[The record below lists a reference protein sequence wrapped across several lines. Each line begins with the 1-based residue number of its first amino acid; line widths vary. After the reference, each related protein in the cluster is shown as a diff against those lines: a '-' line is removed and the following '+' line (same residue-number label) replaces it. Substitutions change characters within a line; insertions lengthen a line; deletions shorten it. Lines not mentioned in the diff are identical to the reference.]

1 MMPFRQR
8 FKVWLLLFMLLPVAL
23 QASEDS
29 APKHEGFSQE
39 QVMEKAGAFFGETTK
54 GLASAIEKVFEDQG
68 EPNAIVV
75 GEEVS
80 AAIVVG
86 LRYGRGELQL
96 LSGETRSIF
105 WQGPSVGFD
114 MGGNASKVFTLIYN
128 LKDADNLYQR
138 FPGVEG
144 SVYYAAGVGVNYLRS
159 GDTVVAPIRTG
170 VGLRTGA
177 NVGYL
182 QFTKEASWNPF

>member
-1 MMPFRQR
+1 MPYRQWLGI
-8 FKVWLLLFMLLPVAL
+8 WLLLVTLLPLSAT
-23 QASEDS
+23 AEEGAED
-29 APKHEGFSQE
+29 KNEGFSKE
-39 QVMEKAGAFFGETTK
+39 QVMEKAGAFFGETSK
-54 GLASAIEKVFEDQG
+54 GLASAIEKVFEEQG

-86 LRYGRGELQL
+86 LRYGRGELQML
-96 LSGETRSIF
+96 DGETRAIF

-128 LKDADNLYQR
+128 LDDAETLYQR

>member
-1 MMPFRQR
+1 MPYRQ
-8 FKVWLLLFMLLPVAL
+8 WLGIWVLLVTLLPLSAT
-23 QASEDS
+23 AKEGAED
-29 APKHEGFSQE
+29 KNEGFSKE
-39 QVMEKAGAFFGETTK
+39 QVMEKAGAFFGETSK
-54 GLASAIEKVFEDQG
+54 GLASAIEKVFEEQG

-86 LRYGRGELQL
+86 LRYGRGELQML
-96 LSGETRSIF
+96 DGETRAIF

-128 LKDADNLYQR
+128 LDDAETLYQR

>member
-1 MMPFRQR
+1 MPYRQ
-8 FKVWLLLFMLLPVAL
+8 WLGIWVLLVTLLPLSAT
-23 QASEDS
+23 AEED
-29 APKHEGFSQE
+29 ADAQNEGFSKE
-39 QVMEKAGAFFGETTK
+39 QVMEKAGAFFGETSK
-54 GLASAIEKVFEDQG
+54 GLASAIEKVFEEQG

-86 LRYGRGELQL
+86 LRYGRGELQML
-96 LSGETRSIF
+96 DGETRAIF

-128 LKDADNLYQR
+128 LGDAETLYQR

>member
-1 MMPFRQR
+1 
-8 FKVWLLLFMLLPVAL
+8 
-23 QASEDS
+23 
-29 APKHEGFSQE
+29 
-39 QVMEKAGAFFGETTK
+39 
-54 GLASAIEKVFEDQG
+54 
-68 EPNAIVV
+68 
-75 GEEVS
+75 
-80 AAIVVG
+80 
-86 LRYGRGELQL
+86 
-96 LSGETRSIF
+96 
-105 WQGPSVGFD
+105 

-128 LKDADNLYQR
+128 LGDAETLYQR

-159 GDTVVAPIRTG
+159 GDTVVAPIHTG

>member
-1 MMPFRQR
+1 MPYRQWLGI
-8 FKVWLLLFMLLPVAL
+8 WLLLVTLLPLSAT
-23 QASEDS
+23 AEEGAED
-29 APKHEGFSQE
+29 KNEGFSKE
-39 QVMEKAGAFFGETTK
+39 QVMEKAGAFFGETSK
-54 GLASAIEKVFEDQG
+54 GLASAIEKVFEEQG

-86 LRYGRGELQL
+86 LRYGRGELQML
-96 LSGETRSIF
+96 DGETRAIF

-128 LKDADNLYQR
+128 LDDAETLYQR

-144 SVYYAAGVGVNYLRS
+144 GVYYAAGVGVNYLRS

>member
-1 MMPFRQR
+1 MPYRQ
-8 FKVWLLLFMLLPVAL
+8 WLGIWVLLVTLLPLSAT
-23 QASEDS
+23 AEEGAED
-29 APKHEGFSQE
+29 KNEGFSKE
-39 QVMEKAGAFFGETTK
+39 QVMEKAGAFFGETSK
-54 GLASAIEKVFEDQG
+54 GLASAIEKVFEEQG

-86 LRYGRGELQL
+86 LRYGRGELQML
-96 LSGETRSIF
+96 DGETRAIF

-128 LKDADNLYQR
+128 LDDAETLYQR

>member
-1 MMPFRQR
+1 MSYRQ
-8 FKVWLLLFMLLPVAL
+8 WLGIWVLLVTLLPLSAT
-23 QASEDS
+23 AEEGAED
-29 APKHEGFSQE
+29 KNEGFSKE
-39 QVMEKAGAFFGETTK
+39 QVMEKAGAFFGETSK
-54 GLASAIEKVFEDQG
+54 GLASAIEKVFEEQG

-86 LRYGRGELQL
+86 LRYGRGELQML
-96 LSGETRSIF
+96 DGETRAIF

-128 LKDADNLYQR
+128 LDDAETLYQR

>member
-1 MMPFRQR
+1 MPYRQWLG
-8 FKVWLLLFMLLPVAL
+8 VWLLLVTLLPLSAT
-23 QASEDS
+23 AEEGAED
-29 APKHEGFSQE
+29 KNEGFSKE
-39 QVMEKAGAFFGETTK
+39 QVMEKAGAFFGETSK
-54 GLASAIEKVFEDQG
+54 GLASAIEKVFEEQG

-86 LRYGRGELQL
+86 LRYGRGELQML
-96 LSGETRSIF
+96 DGETRAIF

-128 LKDADNLYQR
+128 LDDAETLYQR